1 MTKIFGKRYYD
12 LVSLLFIILGALMAS
27 FSVACILLPN
37 DTLDYGTAGLGI
49 IISRLSGI
57 NLSVCVFAVF
67 LPFIISGIFFLGK
80 TFTVKALIG
89 SVTYTVG
96 LELFENIPFVL
107 NTEHFIAVA
116 FGGAILGAGLSLI
129 LRFGGCIDGSEIL
142 ANIIVDKYSEKTGR
156 NISMTSILVTFNIL
170 VYTAAFF
177 LLNQNSALLG
187 LLVYIVATSITDH
200 FTDRFEAIK
209 RVTII
214 TKNPDGLINK
224 IKNDMKKTCTV
235 MDSYGAIA
243 GKNKTVICYVTY
255 FELRRLRDIIDS
267 FEEKA
272 FITVSSIDE
281 IHIKK

>member
-1 MTKIFGKRYYD
+1 MTKIYGKRYYD
-12 LVSLLFIILGALMAS
+12 LLSLLFIILGALMAS

>member
-1 MTKIFGKRYYD
+1 MTKATEKRYSD
-12 LVSLLFIILGALMAS
+12 LFSYIFIIIGAMMAS

-49 IISRLSGI
+49 ITSKLTGF
-57 NLSVCVFAVF
+57 NLSACVFGIF
-67 LPFIISGIFFLGK
+67 IPFIIAGFYFLGAK
-80 TFTVKALIG
+80 FAIRALVG
-89 SVTYTVG
+89 TAVYTVG

-107 NTEHFIAVA
+107 DTEHFIAVA

-142 ANIIVDKYSEKTGR
+142 ANIVVDKFTEKTGK
-156 NISMTSILVTFNIL
+156 NISMTSILVAFNMM
-170 VYTAAFF
+170 VYLLAFF

-187 LLVYIVATSITDH
+187 LLVYVVATAIIDH
-200 FTDRFEAIK
+200 FTDHFESIK

-214 TKNPDGLINK
+214 TKNPDAMIDK
-224 IKNDMKKTCTV
+224 IRNDMKKTCTV

-255 FELRRLRDIIDS
+255 FELRKLRDIIDS
-267 FEEKA
+267 FEENA
-272 FITVSSIDE
+272 FITVSTIDE
-281 IHIKK
+281 IHIKS

>member
-12 LVSLLFIILGALMAS
+12 LLSLLFIILGALMAS

>member
-12 LVSLLFIILGALMAS
+12 LLSLLFIILGALMAS

-49 IISRLSGI
+49 IISKLSGF
-57 NLSVCVFAVF
+57 NLSVCVFGVF

-80 TFTVKALIG
+80 TFTLKALVG
-89 SVTYTVG
+89 SITYTIG
-96 LELFENIPFVL
+96 LEIFEKIPFVL